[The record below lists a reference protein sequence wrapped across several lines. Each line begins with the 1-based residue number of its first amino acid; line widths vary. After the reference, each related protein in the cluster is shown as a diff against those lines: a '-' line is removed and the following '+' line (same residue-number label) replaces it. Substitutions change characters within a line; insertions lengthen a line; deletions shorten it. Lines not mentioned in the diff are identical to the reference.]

1 MSTIYIDSYQ
11 VDTDN
16 ERIYFNLSGSVSSN
30 NHLITI
36 QTTGSGG
43 SYVDP
48 SSYRGYWFNIYEAG
62 GVSISYDQL
71 GVSAG
76 WSGTVY
82 VSVRQGPTT
91 SDYTVIDWASISVSI
106 PDDSSSSG
114 GGSSGGNEDE
124 EEEETYEWYKTT
136 KSTIVKKST
145 SGNASIG
152 AYEIYGIKINAEQN
166 CTVEIYTQENKS
178 DHDVDALYNIGSTS
192 STCEVTYY
200 INSYGNVNSSGNT
213 GHNSSTANS
222 FTDTFELEKGDYLE
236 YAWFNYNRVSTSY
249 YYEITIKPIITDY
262 TVTYN
267 LGTGKEWT
275 VKTSGL
281 TQTKKSNADLT
292 LFTASEL
299 FAVKDAEKSTG
310 KKITFNA
317 NGGTFTTSTT
327 YVNSVKT
334 TTYTH
339 AGWSKTS
346 GSSNIHYAFGAPY
359 TSNAAITLYPC
370 LQKTESYSDIKTF
383 DATQC
388 ERPSYQLLGWS
399 TDSKAST
406 ATYTPGGDAP
416 GNTATT
422 LYAVWKLNTC
432 TVTIPDTANVST
444 TGTGTY
450 TIGDTVTITATPA
463 DGYRFVKWTYLDS
476 DFSTNATHNFT
487 MPSNDLTLIPV
498 VEPIEYTYTIQ
509 YCSTTG
515 KKLKEEPFTQDYD
528 TQRTIEI
535 PAIDGYNRSRTNHTI
550 YWSDAQDKTIKIA
563 PYEPIEY
570 RITINFNNQ
579 QEPPTIE
586 NYTIE
591 QSFSFDTIPIYPDN
605 AFIGWSGSDITSL
618 QRNIYI
624 PIDTIGDKTYEA
636 NWQPFTVFHFTNYN
650 NISETAPKLL
660 KDLANPTG
668 IAIHWYAPKGLMEQ
682 FIALINNNCNTTL
695 VLNEKQTL
703 NDYNVIVKTLN
714 KSPEPAHYSGSIRPE
729 LMNKTADDFIT
740 VDDLLAL
747 ENAFNNRKFIK

>member
-1 MSTIYIDSYQ
+1 MAKISCDAITPSSVWIRVLEMDGNYAYGRKFTWSIYKAGSSPVTAETYTETCNPKQSSSDGLTIYGLSASTTYNLAVRITR
-11 VDTDN
+11 TDDDM
-16 ERIYFNLSGSVSSN
+16 FLSNLGPV
-30 NHLITI
+30 
-36 QTTGSGG
+36 QFTT
-43 SYVDP
+43 
-48 SSYRGYWFNIYEAG
+48 A
-62 GVSISYDQL
+62 
-71 GVSAG
+71 A
-76 WSGTVY
+76 
-82 VSVRQGPTT
+82 
-91 SDYTVIDWASISVSI
+91 
-106 PDDSSSSG
+106 SSSGG
-114 GGSSGGNEDE
+114 GGSSGGNEDEE

-152 AYEIYGIKINAEQN
+152 AYEIYGIKINAEQD
-166 CTVEIYTQENKS
+166 CIVEIYTQENKS
-178 DHDVDALYNIGSTS
+178 AHDVDALYNIGSTS

-200 INSYGNVNSSGNT
+200 IDSYGDVNSSGNT
-213 GHNSSTANS
+213 GYNSSTANS

-262 TVTYN
+262 TVTYD
-267 LGTGKEWT
+267 LGTGTKWT
-275 VKTSGL
+275 IKPDKL

-299 FAVKDAEKSTG
+299 FAIKDAENSTG

-317 NGGTFTTSTT
+317 NGGTFTTSPT
-327 YVNSVKT
+327 YIYSVKT
-334 TTYTH
+334 TSYTH
-339 AGWSKTS
+339 SGWTKTS
-346 GSSNIHYAFGAPY
+346 GSTNVHYAFGDPY
-359 TSNAAITLYPC
+359 TSNADITLYPC
-370 LQKTESYSDIKTF
+370 LQNSASYSNVITF
-383 DATQC
+383 DTTQC
-388 ERPSYQLLGWS
+388 VRPTYQLLGWS
-399 TDSKAST
+399 TDSNAET
-406 ATYTPGGDAP
+406 AMYEPGKTAP
-416 GNTATT
+416 GDRAIT
-422 LYAVWKLNTC
+422 LYAIWKLNTC
-432 TVTIPDTANVST
+432 TVTIPDTANVNT

-535 PAIDGYNRSRTNHTI
+535 PAIDGYNRSKTSHTI

-591 QSFSFDTIPIYPDN
+591 QSFSFDTIPTYPDN

-682 FIALINNNCNTTL
+682 FIVLINNNCNTTL

-703 NDYNVIVKTLN
+703 NDYNAIVKTLN
-714 KSPEPAHYSGSIRPE
+714 ESPEPAHYSGSIRPE